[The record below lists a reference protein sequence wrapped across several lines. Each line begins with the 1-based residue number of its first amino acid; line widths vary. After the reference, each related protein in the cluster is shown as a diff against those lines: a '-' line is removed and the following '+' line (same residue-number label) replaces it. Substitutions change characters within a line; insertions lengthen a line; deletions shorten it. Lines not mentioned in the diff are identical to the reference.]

1 MSGGAKGRAAAAGC
15 AAAEG
20 CAAAASRVAADGSAT
35 RPKAAALRALL
46 EAFAVGDAVG
56 MATEFMTRREIV
68 ERFGMVSGLT
78 DPALSKNHGDLR
90 RGQVTDDTEQVLCL
104 LDEYCLAGKIDPRRT
119 AERLLRWARE
129 SGAVEKRYIGPSS
142 KAALQAIAEGADPA
156 EAGKRG
162 TTCGGVMRSPS
173 AALYALCRGLP
184 LAESVRGCLLPTH
197 NTEPALGA
205 GVAYA
210 RALEFALGGGSPDE
224 VAAAA
229 SSGEAEGAAFAPW
242 PLCAASV
249 GGRLAHFRSIM
260 AGFGGPGAVLDFL
273 YNVFGTGLESAD
285 VAAAALCIYFW
296 APGDPWLCIRMGA
309 SAGGD
314 TDTIA
319 ALAGML
325 AASTCAAK
333 GRGHGIPEGV
343 LAEVIAGNNLDLAAV
358 AARVAGEAGQ
368 PGEAR

>member
-1 MSGGAKGRAAAAGC
+1 MSGSAVRPTAG
-15 AAAEG
+15 
-20 CAAAASRVAADGSAT
+20 
-35 RPKAAALRALL
+35 ALRSLL

-68 ERFGMVSGLT
+68 ERFSMVGGLT
-78 DPALSKNHGDLR
+78 DPALSRNHGDLR

-104 LDEYCLAGKIDPRRT
+104 LDEYCLSGCIDPKRT
-119 AERLLRWARE
+119 AERLLRWVRE
-129 SGAVEKRYIGPSS
+129 SGAIEKRYIGPSS

-173 AALYALCRGLP
+173 AALFALCRGLP

-205 GVAYA
+205 AVAYA
-210 RALEFALGGGSPDE
+210 RALESALGGGSPDE

-229 SSGEAEGAAFAPW
+229 ASGEAEGASLAPW
-242 PLCAASV
+242 PLCAPSV
-249 GGRLAHFRSIM
+249 ATRVACFRSLM
-260 AGFGGPGAVLDFL
+260 AGFGGSDAALDFL

-285 VAAAALCIYFW
+285 VAAAALCVYFW
-296 APGDPWLCIRMGA
+296 APDDPWLCVRMGA
-309 SAGGD
+309 SVGGD

-325 AASTCAAK
+325 AAATCAAK
-333 GRGHGIPEGV
+333 GKGHGIPEDI
-343 LAEVIAGNNLDLAAV
+343 LAEVVAGNGLDLASLAE
-358 AARVAGEAGQ
+358 RVASDGCSEDVGAGQSGEAG
-368 PGEAR
+368 

>member
-1 MSGGAKGRAAAAGC
+1 
-15 AAAEG
+15 
-20 CAAAASRVAADGSAT
+20 V
-35 RPKAAALRALL
+35 RALL

-68 ERFGMVSGLT
+68 ERFGMVGGLT

-104 LDEYCLAGKIDPRRT
+104 LDEYCLSGGIDPRRT

-184 LAESVRGCLLPTH
+184 LAESVRACLLPTH
-197 NTEPALGA
+197 NTGPALGA
-205 GVAYA
+205 AVAYA
-210 RALEFALGGGSPDE
+210 RALECALAGGSPDE
-224 VAAAA
+224 VAGAAA
-229 SSGEAEGAAFAPW
+229 SGEAEGATFAPW
-242 PLCAASV
+242 TLCAPSV
-249 GGRLAHFRSIM
+249 GGRVAHFRSIM
-260 AGFGGPGAVLDFL
+260 AGFSGPGAALDFL
-273 YNVFGTGLESAD
+273 YGVFGTGLESAD
-285 VAAAALCIYFW
+285 VAAAAFCLYFW
-296 APGDPWLCIRMGA
+296 APDDPWLCVRMGA
-309 SAGGD
+309 SVGGD

-325 AASTCAAK
+325 AAATRAAK
-333 GRGHGIPEGV
+333 GRGHGIPESV
-343 LAEVIAGNNLDLAAV
+343 LAEVMAGNNLDLAAI
-358 AARVAGEAGQ
+358 ADRVAGGAPVAAGAGQ

>member
-1 MSGGAKGRAAAAGC
+1 MSGAAASAEARGRTDKAAAARPT
-15 AAAEG
+15 AAT
-20 CAAAASRVAADGSAT
+20 V
-35 RPKAAALRALL
+35 RALL

-56 MATEFMTRREIV
+56 MATEFMTRREII
-68 ERFGMVSGLT
+68 ERFGMVNGLT
-78 DPALSKNHGDLR
+78 DPSLSRNHGDLR

-104 LDEYCLAGKIDPRRT
+104 LDEYCLSGGIDPRRT

-162 TTCGGVMRSPS
+162 TTCGGVMRSPA
-173 AALYALCRGLP
+173 AALFALCRGLP
-184 LAESVRGCLLPTH
+184 LAESVRACLLPTH

-210 RALEFALGGGSPDE
+210 RALECALAGGSPDE

-229 SSGEAEGAAFAPW
+229 ASGEAEGSAFAPW
-242 PLCAASV
+242 PLCAPSA
-249 GGRLAHFRSIM
+249 GGRLAHFRSLM
-260 AGFGGPGAVLDFL
+260 AGFGGPDAALDFL
-273 YNVFGTGLESAD
+273 YGVFGTGLESAD
-285 VAAAALCIYFW
+285 VAAAALCVYCW
-296 APGDPWLCIRMGA
+296 APDDPWLCVRMGA
-309 SAGGD
+309 SVGGD

-325 AASTCAAK
+325 AAATRAAK
-333 GRGHGIPEGV
+333 GRESGIPEGLLSEV
-343 LAEVIAGNNLDLAAV
+343 LEGNCLDLAAL
-358 AARVAGEAGQ
+358 AERVAGG
-368 PGEAR
+368 AR

>member
-1 MSGGAKGRAAAAGC
+1 M
-15 AAAEG
+15 
-20 CAAAASRVAADGSAT
+20 
-35 RPKAAALRALL
+35 
-46 EAFAVGDAVG
+46 
-56 MATEFMTRREIV
+56 
-68 ERFGMVSGLT
+68 
-78 DPALSKNHGDLR
+78 
-90 RGQVTDDTEQVLCL
+90 
-104 LDEYCLAGKIDPRRT
+104 
-119 AERLLRWARE
+119 
-129 SGAVEKRYIGPSS
+129 EKRYIGPSS
-142 KAALQAIAEGADPA
+142 KAALQAIAEAPIGGSREKGHHLRRRYEEPLGCPLRALPGASAGGERAAPA
-156 EAGKRG
+156 
-162 TTCGGVMRSPS
+162 
-173 AALYALCRGLP
+173 
-184 LAESVRGCLLPTH
+184 LLPTH

-210 RALEFALGGGSPDE
+210 RALECALGGGSPDE

-229 SSGEAEGAAFAPW
+229 ASGEAEGAVFAPW
-242 PLCAASV
+242 PICAPSV

-260 AGFGGPGAVLDFL
+260 ADFDGPGVVLDFL

-325 AASTCAAK
+325 AAAACAAK

-358 AARVAGEAGQ
+358 AARVADEAGQ